1 MALHKLHLTSLT
13 SSVSRFARPA
23 DMELLE
29 MNPPYQRGHVWG
41 KDRARN
47 LIRSTLLGIPCGA
60 IILNDRWAAGWYRDR
75 DAAAKNNE
83 PIYSVVD
90 GKQRITALHAFASG
104 QLDVPRQWWDD
115 EDVRPEARG
124 KDMVT
129 INDLTPGARND
140 WLMMTT
146 ISVYEAQVKTVEA
159 EEEVFNLVN
168 HGGVPQGQ
176 SDLDTPD
183 GDDDPVVLTVGFT
196 ASDLR
201 LVDSCVK
208 DIASLYE
215 DAADDGDRDL
225 YPEDWEYVDGNREE
239 IANVLLGRL
248 PDDLGPYVT

>member
-60 IILNDRWAAGWYRDR
+60 IILNDRWAAGWYRDK
-75 DAAAKNNE
+75 DAAANTNM
-83 PIYSVVD
+83 PLYSVVD
-90 GKQRITALHAFASG
+90 GKQRITALHAFGNG
-104 QLDVPRQWWDD
+104 QLDVPRGWFDD
-115 EDVRPEARG
+115 DDVLPESRD
-124 KDMVT
+124 KEMVT
-129 INDLTPGARND
+129 IDDLTPGARND

-146 ISVYEAQVKTVEA
+146 VNVCEARATTLEA

-176 SDLDTPD
+176 SDLEGRGSDEE
-183 GDDDPVVLTVGFT
+183 PVVLTVGFT

-201 LVDSCVK
+201 SVNDNVAIVESIYREAEEADE
-208 DIASLYE
+208 DI
-215 DAADDGDRDL
+215 
-225 YPEDWEYVDGNREE
+225 YPGDWEYIDDARAD

-248 PDDLGPYVT
+248 PNDLSPYLS